1 MEKFSG
7 FTTLGVLEEI
17 QISESQCELEHFKGK
32 IIFMSMFND
41 IVWRE
46 RGNIEHRKVYTSTG
60 NISSCFFIWRELVSV
75 CSFSFLRR
83 SNYFLSS

>member
-1 MEKFSG
+1 MEIFTG

-17 QISESQCELEHFKGK
+17 QISESQCELEQFKGR

-46 RGNIEHRKVYTSTG
+46 RGNTEHRKVYTSTG
-60 NISSCFFIWRELVSV
+60 NIGSFFFWRRLISV
-75 CSFSFLRR
+75 CSYSFWRR
-83 SNYFLSS
+83 SNFLSS